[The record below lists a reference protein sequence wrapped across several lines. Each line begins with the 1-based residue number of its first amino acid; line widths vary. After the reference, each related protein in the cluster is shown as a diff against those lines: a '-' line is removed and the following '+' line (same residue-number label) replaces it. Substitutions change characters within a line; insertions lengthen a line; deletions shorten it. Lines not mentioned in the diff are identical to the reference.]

1 MIYEWRGDQ
10 HTQKKESF
18 FFFSLF
24 FSFPFE
30 KVVYNLSIFL
40 CVYIY
45 IHTSPHVYKKSIE
58 SPMCGPLSD
67 QLNIEM
73 LVAKAKE
80 REREICLLCV
90 EPMALYFFSFFSSY
104 SFLVYFVVASS
115 LGLVCG
121 SLGLVL
127 VVVSFSFF
135 FYAYRRLGFFSL
147 TFRSIAGQREPR
159 SIWTRT
165 HWNTSTQR
173 CSIYLCF
180 SNFEKKKKKRK
191 PPPTPFKKTNKT
203 KTCNNILSCLN
214 VISRIKVLFVGGC
227 QTNGRTKED
236 VKFLTTNEGLDFS
249 IYILCVLWLV
259 CIVKEEKKRG
269 WGWGRGW
276 WGIFGNLV
284 VTVSFFKYIYICV
297 AFLRL
302 LIDCVCGW
310 SFASRDTLG
319 WDILARFAPE
329 RRLRSNMHFRIN
341 FTSGRLRWKGFFFF
355 FSGKG
360 EKVDDR
366 WHSCFSFF
374 GLRCTFFAYAYA

>member
-80 REREICLLCV
+80 REICLLCV

-135 FYAYRRLGFFSL
+135 FLRIS
-147 TFRSIAGQREPR
+147 S
-159 SIWTRT
+159 
-165 HWNTSTQR
+165 
-173 CSIYLCF
+173 
-180 SNFEKKKKKRK
+180 
-191 PPPTPFKKTNKT
+191 
-203 KTCNNILSCLN
+203 
-214 VISRIKVLFVGGC
+214 SRIFFF
-227 QTNGRTKED
+227 D
-236 VKFLTTNEGLDFS
+236 
-249 IYILCVLWLV
+249 
-259 CIVKEEKKRG
+259 
-269 WGWGRGW
+269 
-276 WGIFGNLV
+276 
-284 VTVSFFKYIYICV
+284 VSF
-297 AFLRL
+297 
-302 LIDCVCGW
+302 
-310 SFASRDTLG
+310 
-319 WDILARFAPE
+319 
-329 RRLRSNMHFRIN
+329 
-341 FTSGRLRWKGFFFF
+341 
-355 FSGKG
+355 
-360 EKVDDR
+360 DR
-366 WHSCFSFF
+366 WPA
-374 GLRCTFFAYAYA
+374 RA

>member
-10 HTQKKESF
+10 HTHTRKRRAS

-24 FSFPFE
+24 SLVFLSK

-80 REREICLLCV
+80 RERYVYC
-90 EPMALYFFSFFSSY
+90 ALSQWLYISSLFFFSSY

-135 FYAYRRLGFFSL
+135 FFYAYRRLGFFSL

-159 SIWTRT
+159 SI
-165 HWNTSTQR
+165 
-173 CSIYLCF
+173 
-180 SNFEKKKKKRK
+180 
-191 PPPTPFKKTNKT
+191 
-203 KTCNNILSCLN
+203 
-214 VISRIKVLFVGGC
+214 
-227 QTNGRTKED
+227 
-236 VKFLTTNEGLDFS
+236 
-249 IYILCVLWLV
+249 
-259 CIVKEEKKRG
+259 
-269 WGWGRGW
+269 
-276 WGIFGNLV
+276 
-284 VTVSFFKYIYICV
+284 
-297 AFLRL
+297 
-302 LIDCVCGW
+302 
-310 SFASRDTLG
+310 
-319 WDILARFAPE
+319 
-329 RRLRSNMHFRIN
+329 
-341 FTSGRLRWKGFFFF
+341 
-355 FSGKG
+355 
-360 EKVDDR
+360 
-366 WHSCFSFF
+366 
-374 GLRCTFFAYAYA
+374 

>member
-159 SIWTRT
+159 SI
-165 HWNTSTQR
+165 
-173 CSIYLCF
+173 
-180 SNFEKKKKKRK
+180 
-191 PPPTPFKKTNKT
+191 
-203 KTCNNILSCLN
+203 
-214 VISRIKVLFVGGC
+214 
-227 QTNGRTKED
+227 
-236 VKFLTTNEGLDFS
+236 
-249 IYILCVLWLV
+249 
-259 CIVKEEKKRG
+259 
-269 WGWGRGW
+269 
-276 WGIFGNLV
+276 
-284 VTVSFFKYIYICV
+284 
-297 AFLRL
+297 
-302 LIDCVCGW
+302 
-310 SFASRDTLG
+310 
-319 WDILARFAPE
+319 
-329 RRLRSNMHFRIN
+329 
-341 FTSGRLRWKGFFFF
+341 
-355 FSGKG
+355 
-360 EKVDDR
+360 
-366 WHSCFSFF
+366 
-374 GLRCTFFAYAYA
+374 